1 MPTSVRLRR
10 LITTTIMC
18 AAIVLGLS
26 VLLGS
31 GRAQATPNAAHRC
44 SVTDKQ
50 FIQTVKS
57 NMTQL
62 GYWSEALT
70 SGDAA
75 PAVVIKQ
82 ALAESRQVAAT
93 GPSDLTLVA
102 SRSLLRKMFVEYAAA
117 VRAKALGSSPGVH
130 VRNAYTLANH
140 VHDLL
145 VAAQPGLL
153 AQGCDVTPLLLQ
165 S

>member
-1 MPTSVRLRR
+1 MVNSVRLRR
-10 LITTTIMC
+10 LITTTITC
-18 AAIVLGLS
+18 AAVVLGLS

-31 GRAQATPNAAHRC
+31 GRAQATSQPTHKC
-44 SVTDKQ
+44 SITDKH
-50 FIQTVKS
+50 FIDTVKS

-62 GYWSEALT
+62 VYWSEALT

-75 PAVVIKQ
+75 PGVVIKQ

-93 GPSDLTLVA
+93 GPTDLTLVA
-102 SRSLLRKMFVEYAAA
+102 SRSLLRKMFVEYAGA
-117 VRAKALGSSPGVH
+117 VKAKALGASPGVH

-153 AQGCDVTPLLLQ
+153 AQGCDVTPLLLE